1 MSELIRRINQNVVN
15 NPDFTVIVDQGENN
29 SFTFAQLDAYARRI
43 AGKLS
48 AMGVQPRDFVTI
60 ELPRNKEYLAAMY
73 ATWLVGAAFAPL
85 SPTYPA
91 ERLEYI
97 RSDCHGSCIRIWFE
111 MDLERDLPFLLC
123 VCPAV
128 VNVLH
133 DPLLFGSDRFKNVI
147 CVNIL
152 ADSVLH
158 FSHKRLSSP
167 SSF

>member
-43 AGKLS
+43 AGKLI
-48 AMGVQPRDFVTI
+48 AMGVHPRDFVTI

-97 RSDCHGSCIRIWFE
+97 RSDCHAKANINEKFLTRRRLKALWRQRMAIR
-111 MDLERDLPFLLC
+111 PC
-123 VCPAV
+123 
-128 VNVLH
+128 
-133 DPLLFGSDRFKNVI
+133 
-147 CVNIL
+147 
-152 ADSVLH
+152 
-158 FSHKRLSSP
+158 
-167 SSF
+167 